1 MEGFIFYSSFLEATK
16 DLDNEQFGI
25 VMRAITEY
33 GINGIVPEN
42 MDHITKIV
50 FTLVRPQIDANAKRR
65 EDGAKGG
72 RPSKQVSDT
81 ENHGLKNKKPVVSDT
96 ENHGS
101 ADEEPKEKEKDKEKL
116 KVKDKEKDKT
126 LSPSKEGEGCVAPAR
141 EDRNLSDVLEER
153 FERFWSVYP
162 KKVGKGDAR
171 KSFMKIKPSDALLG
185 KMVTAV
191 IAASASFQW
200 KKDKG
205 QFIPNPAT
213 WLNQQRWEDDVP
225 PDMGMPDQKQ
235 APPGRN
241 RFANFEQRPYT
252 DEDEAIGTAWL
263 QNAR

>member
-33 GINGIVPEN
+33 GINGTVPEN
-42 MDHITKIV
+42 MDPITKIV

-65 EDGAKGG
+65 EDGARGG

-81 ENHGLKNKKPVVSDT
+81 ENHGFQNKKPVVSDT

-101 ADEEPKEKEKDKEKL
+101 ADEEPKEKENV

-126 LSPSKEGEGCVAPAR
+126 LSPSKEGEGCVTPAPVKAKQ
-141 EDRNLSDVLEER
+141 SDVLEER

-205 QFIPNPAT
+205 QYIPNPAT

-235 APPGRN
+235 APPGKN
-241 RFANFEQRPYT
+241 RFSNFEQRPFS

-263 QNAR
+263 QKAR

>member
-42 MDHITKIV
+42 MDPITKIV

-65 EDGAKGG
+65 EDGARGG

-81 ENHGLKNKKPVVSDT
+81 ENHGFQNKKPVVSDT

-101 ADEEPKEKEKDKEKL
+101 TDEEPKEKEKEKV

-126 LSPSKEGEGCVAPAR
+126 LSPSKEGEGCVTPAR

-200 KKDKG
+200 KKDNG

-235 APPGRN
+235 APPGKN

-263 QNAR
+263 QKAR